1 MNLDLALLPATCD
14 VLVIGAGPSG
24 SAAAATLARA
34 GLDVVMVDQHAF
46 PRDKICGDGL
56 IPDAHRALKRLG
68 VLDEVMALAHPATLV
83 GCTGPRGGRVEVPG
97 TLAVLPRKVL
107 DEILCRAA
115 VAAGV
120 RMFAPV
126 RFVAP
131 LEEGASAAASEATV
145 VGARLQHGGEVRE
158 VRARWL
164 LLATGAVPQGLLAA
178 GMSSRHTPSG
188 VALRGYVRNDA
199 MVGRIDKLEI
209 VWHGAIAPG
218 YGWIFPCPDGVFNIG
233 VGIADS
239 HSQRRG
245 EKLTKH
251 EVNLRHVM
259 DEFIRVHPPA
269 AALMK
274 GGTPLG
280 PMKGAPLRC
289 SLDGARFTR
298 PGLLVIGEAAG
309 STYSFTGE
317 GIGKAL
323 ETGLL
328 AADALRAERG
338 NADAARVDAAVR
350 SAYEA
355 ALLALRPRFAL
366 YEKANLVNRFPWLT
380 ELVMWRAKSSPRL
393 IRRMSGIL
401 DETANP
407 GNLFSVR
414 GVMRLFS
421 R

>member
-1 MNLDLALLPATCD
+1 M
-14 VLVIGAGPSG
+14 
-24 SAAAATLARA
+24 
-34 GLDVVMVDQHAF
+34 
-46 PRDKICGDGL
+46 
-56 IPDAHRALKRLG
+56 
-68 VLDEVMALAHPATLV
+68 
-83 GCTGPRGGRVEVPG
+83 
-97 TLAVLPRKVL
+97 
-107 DEILCRAA
+107 
-115 VAAGV
+115 
-120 RMFAPV
+120 
-126 RFVAP
+126 
-131 LEEGASAAASEATV
+131 
-145 VGARLQHGGEVRE
+145 
-158 VRARWL
+158 
-164 LLATGAVPQGLLAA
+164 PQGLLAA
-178 GMSSRHTPSG
+178 GMSARHTPSG
-188 VALRGYVRNDA
+188 VALRGYVKNDA

-209 VWHGAIAPG
+209 VWHGALAPG

-259 DEFIRVHPPA
+259 DEFVRVHPPA

-328 AADALRAERG
+328 AADALLAEPGR
-338 NADAARVDAAVR
+338 DEAAVR
-350 SAYEA
+350 GAYES

-366 YEKANLVNRFPWLT
+366 YEKANLVNRFPWIT
-380 ELVMWRAKSSPRL
+380 ELVMWRAKRSPRL